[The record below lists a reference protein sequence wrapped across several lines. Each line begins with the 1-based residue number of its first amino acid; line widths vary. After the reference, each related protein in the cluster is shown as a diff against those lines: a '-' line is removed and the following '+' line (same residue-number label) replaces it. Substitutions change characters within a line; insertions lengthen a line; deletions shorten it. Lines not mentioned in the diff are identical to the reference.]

1 MGMNVTLPP
10 QARGQPVEEVI
21 PVQTDSIAEKEHVDQ
36 VLTPEKIFHE
46 YAPRVY
52 NLARRLLGNA
62 ADAED
67 VTQDVFLQVVRK
79 LPTFRGEAAFSTW
92 LYRVAVNAALAYRR
106 KRALRETARL
116 PEPLEDF
123 REDGNHRA
131 PVRSWMK
138 EPSQQALDRETHQRI
153 EEAIAGL
160 PEIYRDVYVLGD
172 VEELPNAEIAEI
184 LGLSVAAVKSRLHRA
199 RLLMRKALAPY
210 FEEQTA

>member
-1 MGMNVTLPP
+1 MNEATPTRIDPP
-10 QARGQPVEEVI
+10 AGEAQI
-21 PVQTDSIAEKEHVDQ
+21 PGSPPP
-36 VLTPEKIFHE
+36 TPAKVFEE

-52 NLARRLLGNA
+52 HLVRRLLGNA

-67 VTQDVFLQVVRK
+67 VTQEVFLQVVRK

-106 KRALRETARL
+106 KRAIREVAPL

-123 REDGNHRA
+123 REDGHHRV
-131 PVRSWMK
+131 PVRRWMSR
-138 EPSQQALDRETHQRI
+138 PNHLALDREAHQLI

-160 PEIYRDVYVLGD
+160 PEGYRDVYVLAD
-172 VEELPNAEIAEI
+172 VEELPNAEIAEM

-199 RLLMRKALAPY
+199 RLLMRKALSPY
-210 FEEQTA
+210 FEEQAA

>member
-1 MGMNVTLPP
+1 MDESLP
-10 QARGQPVEEVI
+10 I
-21 PVQTDSIAEKEHVDQ
+21 PIDPAAAPP
-36 VLTPEKIFHE
+36 TPEKVFEE

-52 NLARRLLGNA
+52 HLARRLLGNTT
-62 ADAED
+62 DAED

-92 LYRVAVNAALAYRR
+92 LYRVTVNAALAYRR
-106 KRALRETARL
+106 KRALRQLAPL

-131 PVRSWMK
+131 PVRRWTSR
-138 EPSQQALDRETHQRI
+138 PDHQALDREAHQRI

-160 PEIYRDVYVLGD
+160 PEIYRDVYVLAD
-172 VEELPNAEIAEI
+172 VEALPNAEIAGI

-199 RLLMRKALAPY
+199 RLLMRKALSPY
-210 FEEQTA
+210 FEEQAA